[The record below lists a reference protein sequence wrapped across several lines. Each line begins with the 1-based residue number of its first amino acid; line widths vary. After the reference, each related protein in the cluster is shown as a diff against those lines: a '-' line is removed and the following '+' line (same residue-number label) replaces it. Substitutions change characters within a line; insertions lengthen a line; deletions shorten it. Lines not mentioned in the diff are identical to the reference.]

1 MIDPFGEERGHFQYS
16 DILAKLT
23 EINETLMRLID
34 EEDKP
39 NGEGEKNSNLKE
51 G

>member
-1 MIDPFGEERGHFQYS
+1 MIDPFGEKRGHFQYS

-23 EINETLMRLID
+23 EINESLIRRID
-34 EEDKP
+34 EEDKR
-39 NGEGEKNSNLKE
+39 NGEGETDSNLKE

>member
-1 MIDPFGEERGHFQYS
+1 MIDPFGEKRGHFQYS

-23 EINETLMRLID
+23 EINEILMRRIN
-34 EEDKP
+34 EEDNL
-39 NGEGEKNSNLKE
+39 NGEGKIDSNLKE